1 MAVHNSEA
9 PDSRERLIPEEQ
21 LERLKELWA
30 QRERNRCP
38 ECLVDKAECVCS
50 DPDFRRRSKAF
61 ETEDD
66 YMRRNQRIAALR
78 ADEESGM
85 LRREDRRIVQ
95 DLHAIRDNLDRLVDA
110 IQDLKGAS
118 APGVPSVIFDRLKE
132 IEDSL
137 SFMRGDISAIRD
149 DASAIRVRLD

>member
-1 MAVHNSEA
+1 MAAHNSEA
-9 PDSRERLIPEEQ
+9 PDPHKRLIPEEE
-21 LERLKELWA
+21 LEWAKELWA
-30 QRERNRCP
+30 EREKNRCP
-38 ECLVDKAECVCS
+38 ECLVDRAECVCS
-50 DPDFRRRSKAF
+50 DPDFRRRKAL
-61 ETEDD
+61 ETKAD
-66 YMRRNQRIAALR
+66 YMRRNLRIAALR

-95 DLHAIRDNLDRLVDA
+95 GLDAIRDNMDRLVDA
-110 IQDLKGAS
+110 IQDLKRAT

-137 SFMRGDISAIRD
+137 SFVRGDISAIRD